1 MPRRARGH
9 RPPEDRREEN
19 SHPHPPAGKAGIRT
33 EGGITMAVYTITI
46 SDTEG
51 GVLFGMKGPQLH
63 DSEASKLAYA
73 LMEASKSIGRELA
86 KLNGAGNG
94 VSCACDEC
102 LARRA
107 RGEEPQQEIHYTK
120 DKN

>member
-1 MPRRARGH
+1 
-9 RPPEDRREEN
+9 

-107 RGEEPQQEIHYTK
+107 RGEEPQQEIHSTK
-120 DKN
+120 AKSRTVH

>member
-1 MPRRARGH
+1 
-9 RPPEDRREEN
+9 
-19 SHPHPPAGKAGIRT
+19 
-33 EGGITMAVYTITI
+33 MAHYTITI

-94 VSCACDEC
+94 VSFACDEC

-107 RGEEPQQEIHYTK
+107 RGVP
-120 DKN
+120 

>member
-1 MPRRARGH
+1 
-9 RPPEDRREEN
+9 
-19 SHPHPPAGKAGIRT
+19 
-33 EGGITMAVYTITI
+33 MAVYTITI

-73 LMEASKSIGRELA
+73 LMDASKSIGRELA

-107 RGEEPQQEIHYTK
+107 RGEEPQQEIHSTK
-120 DKN
+120 AKSRTVH